1 MNRPR
6 VECNANRNPS
16 YSAPVTPNTVNT
28 DESKIQRRKAD
39 PILTEKHTEK
49 LRVIPL
55 GGLGEIGKNMLALE
69 LGDDIIVIDCGVQFP
84 EEGMLGVDLIIPD
97 VSYLVER
104 ADRVRGILIT
114 HGHEDH
120 IGALPFVLPQLPS
133 APVYA
138 PRLAHGLISAK
149 LKERRATRGFECT
162 PIDPGIPYQFGQN
175 FAARWFRVCHSIP
188 DAMGIA
194 VSTPLG
200 TVIHTGDFKIDH
212 TPVDGRTFDLNALA
226 NYGAEGVLLLLSDS
240 TYAEV
245 PGYTP
250 SEQVVGEALDRAI
263 GEAPGRVMVATFASL
278 VARVQQVV
286 DAAERHGRKVSIV
299 GRSMVD
305 TVNVAT
311 ELGYLRL
318 PPGILLPL
326 SATRSLPPEQ
336 VVLLT
341 TGSQGEPTSALVRIA
356 KEEHRDVRIMPGD
369 TVVISATPIP
379 GNELPVSRTI
389 DNLLRQR
396 ARVIY
401 DRIATVHVH
410 GHASQEE
417 LKLVLNLVKPSYFVP
432 VHGEYRHLN
441 AHAQLAWDLGV
452 AKDGIF
458 VLEDGDVLELSA
470 GGAAVGERI
479 NAGPIYLDGISRRD
493 MQSPVLNQRRS
504 LSRDGVVVV
513 ALNVE
518 QGTLLPAGEPL
529 TVASGFMEEGET
541 TPLFEELGAHIISE
555 LSANGGPPATYDEL
569 RAKVRETARKFIANA
584 TRRSPMIIPVVTEV

>member
-1 MNRPR
+1 M
-6 VECNANRNPS
+6 A
-16 YSAPVTPNTVNT
+16 
-28 DESKIQRRKAD
+28 
-39 PILTEKHTEK
+39 EK

-55 GGLGEIGKNMLALE
+55 GGLGEIGKNMMALE
-69 LGDDIIVIDCGVQFP
+69 LEDDIIIVDCGVQFP

-104 ADRVRGILIT
+104 VDRVRGILIT

-120 IGALPFVLPQLPS
+120 IGALPFILPQLP
-133 APVYA
+133 APVFA

-149 LKERRATRGFECT
+149 LKERRATRGFTAT
-162 PIDPGIPYQFGQN
+162 PIDPGIPYQFGQH

-194 VSTPLG
+194 ISTPLG

-212 TPVDGRTFDLNALA
+212 TPVDGRTIDLTALA
-226 NYGAEGVLLLLSDS
+226 RYGEEGVLLLLSDS

-263 GEAPGRVMVATFASL
+263 REAPARVMVATFASL
-278 VARVQQVV
+278 VSRVQQVV

-305 TVNVAT
+305 TVNVASD
-311 ELGYLRL
+311 LGYLRL

-326 SATRSLPPEQ
+326 NATRNLPPEQ

-356 KEEHRDVRIMPGD
+356 NEEHRDVKIMPGD

-389 DNLLRQR
+389 DNLLRQG
-396 ARVIY
+396 ANVLY

-417 LKLVLNLVKPSYFVP
+417 LKLVLSLVKPRYFVP

-441 AHAQLAWDLGV
+441 AHAQLAWDMGV
-452 AKDGIF
+452 AEDGIF
-458 VLEDGDVLELSA
+458 VLEDGDVLELDSN
-470 GGAAVGERI
+470 GGTIGDRI
-479 NAGPIYLDGISRRD
+479 SAGPIYVDGISRRD
-493 MQSPVLNQRRS
+493 VDSPVLSQRRS
-504 LSRDGVVVV
+504 LSKDGVVVIV
-513 ALNVE
+513 LTIEHDSRVL
-518 QGTLLPAGEPL
+518 TVHPL

-541 TPLFEELGAHIISE
+541 GELFENLAQHLVAE
-555 LSANGGPPATYDEL
+555 LSSNGGPPSSNDEL
-569 RAKVRETARKFIANA
+569 KRKVRETARSFIANA

>member
-1 MNRPR
+1 M
-6 VECNANRNPS
+6 V
-16 YSAPVTPNTVNT
+16 
-28 DESKIQRRKAD
+28 
-39 PILTEKHTEK
+39 EK
-49 LRVIPL
+49 LRIIPL
-55 GGLGEIGKNMLALE
+55 GGLGEIGKNMMALE
-69 LGDDIIVIDCGVQFP
+69 FDDDIIIVDCGVQFP

-104 ADRVRGILIT
+104 VDRVRGILIT

-120 IGALPFVLPQLPS
+120 IGALPFVLPQLPV
-133 APVYA
+133 PVFA

-149 LKERRATRGFECT
+149 LKERRASRGFEAT
-162 PIDPGIPYQFGQN
+162 PIDPGIPYQFGQH

-194 VSTPLG
+194 ISTPLG

-212 TPVDGRTFDLNALA
+212 TPVDGRTIDLNTLA
-226 NYGAEGVLLLLSDS
+226 NHGNQGVLLLLSDS

-263 GEAPGRVMVATFASL
+263 REAPGRVMVATFASL
-278 VARVQQVV
+278 VSRVQQVV
-286 DAAERHGRKVSIV
+286 DAAERYGRKVSIV

-305 TVNVAT
+305 TVNVASD
-311 ELGYLRL
+311 LGYLRL

-326 SATRSLPPEQ
+326 HATRNLPPEQ
-336 VVLLT
+336 VVLMT

-356 KEEHRDVRIMPGD
+356 NEEHRDVKIMAGD

-389 DNLLRQR
+389 DNLLRQG
-396 ARVIY
+396 ARVLY

-417 LKLVLNLVKPSYFVP
+417 LKLVLSLVKPRYFVP
-432 VHGEYRHLN
+432 VHGEYRHLT
-441 AHAQLAWDLGV
+441 AHAQLAWDMGV
-452 AKDGIF
+452 ASDGIF
-458 VLEDGDVLELSA
+458 VLEDGDVLELTHQ
-470 GGAAVGERI
+470 GGTTGERI
-479 NAGPIYLDGISRRD
+479 SAGPIFVDGVSRRD
-493 MQSPVLNQRRS
+493 VQSPVLSQRRS

-513 ALNVE
+513 VLTIAHDSR
-518 QGTLLPAGEPL
+518 LPTVQPL

-541 TPLFEELGAHIISE
+541 GELFADLGEHLVSEIS
-555 LSANGGPPATYDEL
+555 SNGGPPPTNDEL
-569 RAKVRETARKFIANA
+569 KRKVRETARSFIASA
-584 TRRSPMIIPVVTEV
+584 TRKSPMIIPVVTEV